1 MKQRNISIDIL
12 KCFAALIITN
22 SHMDILYPKFG
33 ALATG
38 GAIGDALF
46 FFCSGFT
53 LFLGRMGRFDNW
65 YKRRINRIYPTI
77 FAWAI
82 LGSLLFGYQNNIN
95 NVLLS
100 GGGWFVSCIM
110 LYYVLLYFIQR
121 YMFKYLRL
129 AFMAVA
135 IACAVYFMLINT
147 PMDFNMYGAGYF
159 KWFHF
164 FMFMLM
170 GAMMGISQRE
180 YKYHFVWDGLKL
192 IGCVVAFYALYA
204 FKDIAVYNKFQ
215 MLIWIP
221 LLGTVFYFF
230 KLCNSD
236 FMKKAYH
243 HCTVGWIIKLVGGL
257 CLEIYLVQT
266 ALFTDKMNAVFPLNL
281 IVMFAIIVFAAY
293 ILRCSARLFAQ
304 TFKDMDYDWRAVFKA
319 V

>member
-1 MKQRNISIDIL
+1 
-12 KCFAALIITN
+12 
-22 SHMDILYPKFG
+22 
-33 ALATG
+33 
-38 GAIGDALF
+38 
-46 FFCSGFT
+46 
-53 LFLGRMGRFDNW
+53 
-65 YKRRINRIYPTI
+65 
-77 FAWAI
+77 
-82 LGSLLFGYQNNIN
+82 
-95 NVLLS
+95 
-100 GGGWFVSCIM
+100 
-110 LYYVLLYFIQR
+110 
-121 YMFKYLRL
+121 
-129 AFMAVA
+129 
-135 IACAVYFMLINT
+135 
-147 PMDFNMYGAGYF
+147 
-159 KWFHF
+159 
-164 FMFMLM
+164 MFMLM

-215 MLIWIP
+215 MLTWIP

-243 HCTVGWIIKLVGGL
+243 HCTVGWII
-257 CLEIYLVQT
+257 I
-266 ALFTDKMNAVFPLNL
+266 